1 MIKKSLRGF
10 ECLCCCLQCSAEEQP
25 DEQEEGSWQPGRP
38 SSISFTA
45 ARRTCLLPG
54 SYQVVTCWAGCSSA
68 LSLDFCFVFLT
79 LQTHLHLEDSVL
91 GSLQSGITEHVAA
104 MEGKCCGGKWILHNQ
119 DLVLLFW

>member
-54 SYQVVTCWAGCSSA
+54 SYQV
-68 LSLDFCFVFLT
+68 D
-79 LQTHLHLEDSVL
+79 
-91 GSLQSGITEHVAA
+91 
-104 MEGKCCGGKWILHNQ
+104 KCCAGL
-119 DLVLLFW
+119 DAAVLQVVYFTCQTVYTWRIVFYANCSQEELSM

>member
-1 MIKKSLRGF
+1 MKSLKQLSDGSRIQAMKKSLRGF

-54 SYQVVTCWAGCSSA
+54 SYQVDKCWAGCSSA
-68 LSLDFCFVFLT
+68 LSFGSFTHQT
-79 LQTHLHLEDSVL
+79 LF
-91 GSLQSGITEHVAA
+91 IP
-104 MEGKCCGGKWILHNQ
+104 EG
-119 DLVLLFW
+119 